1 MTFLHSLI
9 QGWARLREAARR
21 EFLRDP
27 DVILFERVA
36 EPSPALARE
45 GARGR

>member
-1 MTFLHSLI
+1 MRLLRSLI
-9 QGWARLREAARR
+9 HSWVRLRDAARR

-36 EPSPALARE
+36 SSQESA
-45 GARGR
+45 GGR